1 MENQVN
7 TEVRNYKKSVLELY
21 TEAVE
26 RAITAN
32 VSTQQMS
39 ITGREFKGLN
49 NSILALSKVENGF
62 ESNMWL
68 TEKQMETM
76 RLIIKNDEEP
86 TIIFTT
92 FLKDVD
98 GKKEF
103 GIRYY
108 KVFNKMQTKN
118 MEVAK

>member
-1 MENQVN
+1 MENQAN
-7 TEVRNYKKSVLELY
+7 TIARSYKKTVLELY
-21 TEAVE
+21 TTAVE
-26 RAITAN
+26 RAIAVN

-49 NSILALSKVENGF
+49 NSILALSKAENGF
-62 ESNMWL
+62 ESDMWL

-76 RLIIKNDEEP
+76 GLTVKNDEEP
-86 TIIFTT
+86 TIVFTT

-98 GKKEF
+98 SKKEF

-118 MEVAK
+118 MEIK